1 MTAIIGKNWKSTDL
15 ALLLLRIALGV
26 IFIAHGWDKIQNMQ
40 ATIGFF
46 ATLGFNSLFAYLVAY
61 VEFLGGLAVLLGV
74 AMRQA
79 TLALVV
85 VMMFAIYLVKAY
97 KGLLGGYEFDMMLL
111 ATALALSILGPG
123 KWRILSK

>member
-1 MTAIIGKNWKSTDL
+1 MTAILSKNWKSPDL

-46 ATLGFNSLFAYLVAY
+46 ATLGFGSFVAYLVAY

-79 TLALVV
+79 TLALAI
-85 VMMFAIYLVKAY
+85 VMVFAIYLVKAY
-97 KGLLGGYEFDMMLL
+97 KGLLGGYEIDLMLL
-111 ATALALSILGPG
+111 ATALALAILGPG